1 MGEAAGGSSTP
12 AAAGGE
18 GLAELDQALGLAA
31 AFFGGDAAVASWATG
46 SDDAEPPAVAGL
58 DQLGLHDD
66 AELDALMGLSG
77 PPVSLQQELALGLGV
92 DAGSLVEAE
101 ADALGMGGD
110 PEPPAE
116 AASVGGGDAAAL
128 AHAAAGA
135 ALAAPAASQLAA
147 SVGGLQ
153 LDDIDSE
160 PSDALAPGAGGC
172 RAARRACT
180 FWAWV
185 AIAQAAHDQA
195 VACKRSG

>member
-1 MGEAAGGSSTP
+1 MRDVDMRETAGGTPTP
-12 AAAGGE
+12 AAAEGE

-31 AFFGGDAAVASWATG
+31 AFFGGDAAVASWAAA
-46 SDDAEPPAVAGL
+46 SDDAEPPAIAGL
-58 DQLGLHDD
+58 DHLGLHDD

-77 PPVSLQQELALGLGV
+77 PPVSLQQELVLSLG
-92 DAGSLVEAE
+92 DAGSGSLVEAG

-110 PEPPAE
+110 PEPLTE
-116 AASVGGGDAAAL
+116 AASAGGGDAAAL

-147 SVGGLQ
+147 SVGDLQ

-172 RAARRACT
+172 RAAQRACT

-185 AIAQAAHDQA
+185 AIA
-195 VACKRSG
+195 